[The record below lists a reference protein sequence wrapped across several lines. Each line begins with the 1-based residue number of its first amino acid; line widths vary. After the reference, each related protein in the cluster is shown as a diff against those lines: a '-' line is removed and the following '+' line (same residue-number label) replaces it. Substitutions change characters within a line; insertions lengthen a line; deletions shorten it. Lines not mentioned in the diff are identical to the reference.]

1 MIWRHTMCLSC
12 IIHILSFQSTPSA
25 TMVRVFSAMFR
36 RWLRSLEKRMR
47 RPPTS
52 SRWQLRQ
59 RSPVVVRRQQIP
71 LGSGFVMHASLTLV
85 LVRITASGQTV
96 CGWFPCRG
104 FPEVDE
110 GSQARRVPELAYQP
124 KGSQDDGFGRCSSKA
139 QTEGQTQGDKA
150 ESCHL
155 YFFHILSALSKVLRW
170 PVSVSKLIWNWDF
183 HLIFSSYSTH
193 VRAWRDGEFQKF

>member
-36 RWLRSLEKRMR
+36 RWLWSLEKRMRR

-155 YFFHILSALSKVLRW
+155 FFSH
-170 PVSVSKLIWNWDF
+170 SVSPFESFKM
-183 HLIFSSYSTH
+183 TR
-193 VRAWRDGEFQKF
+193 VRL